1 MAKGFKNFLKS
12 EASRLQK
19 VTNAVNNIEK
29 TDRCIIMADYQNAHS
44 FIKFDNIH
52 TVNAYFS
59 RISSNIDKVSAIE
72 GLDPMIEKNNLF
84 YPVEYVLNLLK
95 NKPVAKMSD
104 VTSVKNLEDAMNF
117 LNTYAV
123 RGFRG

>member
-1 MAKGFKNFLKS
+1 VAKGFKNFLKS